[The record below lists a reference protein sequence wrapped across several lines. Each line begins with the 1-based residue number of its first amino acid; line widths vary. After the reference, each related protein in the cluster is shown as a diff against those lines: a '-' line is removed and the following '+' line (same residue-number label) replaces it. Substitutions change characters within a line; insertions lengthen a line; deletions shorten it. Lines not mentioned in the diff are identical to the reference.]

1 LLHKLELSEIPNA
14 ERNKKSIVITFN
26 SVENTERTLVLKMK
40 RAQEFIEIIKKD
52 VQHGI

>member
-1 LLHKLELSEIPNA
+1 MLHKLELSEIPNA
-14 ERNKKSIVITFN
+14 ERNKQSKVITFN